1 MVIKSLNIYFSLE
14 DQTLRRIDNK
24 ELASDSINF
33 IQACFTINNLSSYSW
48 EAKLSKDTIT
58 YTSYPL
64 LNSSATHSLST
75 DKFSLI
81 IPKEYLS
88 NEEDNAN
95 PSFYIS
101 LVGKDNNSE
110 VTVTSN
116 TVEVKMRPS
125 LYRKILKPTT
135 PSEAK
140 AIEKQIADLQKV
152 VKDAQAAIKTLE
164 AVSVNNSAAID
175 TTNSNVATLSDNLT
189 ASQEKVNNMLSG
201 TESFS
206 TIAATGALN
215 FGKAIS
221 LIPYEW
227 WHDDD
232 TTGTL
237 FEDSFTIQVKQPG
250 AASSE
255 IKHYLTLDGNGQ
267 ATTDFT
273 FLNLTLEKPILKDIA
288 DLSLKSLSTEN
299 LDISNGSLNIIGG
312 PAILMGTKITLENAT
327 IDGNY
332 FSVFNGSTNAANLTE
347 LSILKLDE
355 NNSTIWNNCYTLSS
369 TGITIPATKTFTIN
383 DGIGTTTFNT
393 GDIQLKNVST
403 VSGINHLQDTSGHT
417 ILKATGSGT
426 VYFGTTERPCHYY
439 GVSWDVTHPIQ
450 PTDGIVNI
458 TMYHNAAQLYTGN
471 AVAQKQI
478 NILIPDDVPD
488 DYKSCFEIYAA
499 KGCTISFT
507 RGANATFSLYDDAD
521 KPLSALTLEYDTVIF
536 VEARRIKASMI
547 LLTYNKTH
555 MIENQPKQ

>member
-14 DQTLRRIDNK
+14 DQTLCRIDNK

-33 IQACFTINNLSSYSW
+33 IQAFFTIINLSPSYSW

-64 LNSSATHSLST
+64 
-75 DKFSLI
+75 KEEGEGKYSLI

-88 NEEDNAN
+88 NEENNIN

-101 LVGKDNNSE
+101 LVGEEDIIEGNE
-110 VTVTSN
+110 ITIATVTTN

-125 LYRKILKPTT
+125 LYRKTLKPIT

-140 AIEKQIADLQKV
+140 AIEKQIAELQQV
-152 VKDAQAAIKTLE
+152 IEDAQVAIETLE
-164 AVSVNNSAAID
+164 IASANNSKSI
-175 TTNSNVATLSDNLT
+175 
-189 ASQEKVNNMLSG
+189 EGMLNG

-221 LIPYEW
+221 LIPDEW
-227 WHDDD
+227 WQNDD
-232 TTGTL
+232 TTGYL
-237 FEDSFTIQVKQPG
+237 FDDSFTIQVKEPG
-250 AASSE
+250 PASSK
-255 IKHYLTLDGNGQ
+255 IKHYLTLDGRGQ

-299 LDISNGSLNIIGG
+299 LDISSVGGGYLNMVGG
-312 PAILMGTKITLENAT
+312 HAILMNAGITLEGAT
-327 IDGNY
+327 VEGNH

-347 LSILKLDE
+347 LSILKFDE
-355 NNSTIWNNCYTLSS
+355 DNSTINNCYTLSS

-393 GDIQLKNVST
+393 GDIQLKNISAI
-403 VSGINHLQDTSGHT
+403 SGINHLQDTSGHT

-439 GVSWDVTHPIQ
+439 GVSWDVTQPIQ

-478 NILIPDDVPD
+478 NIFIPDDIPD
-488 DYKSCFEIYAA
+488 DYKSCFEIFAA

-507 RGANATFSLYDDAD
+507 RGANATFSLYDDAAQ
-521 KPLSALTLEYDTVIF
+521 PLSALTLEYDTVIF

-555 MIENQPKQ
+555 IIENQPKAT